1 MRQEGG
7 KKGVKVLVLL
17 LLFVIPIAVAF
28 VILQLN
34 LDSDLRK
41 GSVSSLTLI
50 YGEQEKTVEDREEVE
65 LFITLAES
73 GEVIVETAKPLSEYR
88 KLEVAFHKLNRD
100 VNYLFYLSDSV
111 HDCVYADP
119 EGTLF
124 LIPEEEAA
132 TLLAHPL
139 VTGYAV
145 SYASYPTL
153 EFIQGGE
160 TYGAKKIE
168 GNWTYAKANESKSYR
183 DVSEKKD
190 QKVILPHGEPLNFKF
205 SLEPD
210 FCLITLQNEKGE
222 LLYSGDPA
230 EMEPLVLET
239 DNSLSLVVKCDWYQ
253 EKHPEYF
260 GTLTYTY
267 DVFYDVPTLC
277 SIDRQT
283 VSPGE
288 ELTITVQHASSESIA
303 VLPSFSAEKIRQSKV
318 DGVWTITVPVSAT
331 ASVGEYDV
339 MLMGSDVEETFRITI
354 RK

>member
-1 MRQEGG
+1 MKQEGT
-7 KKGVKVLVLL
+7 KKGIKILILL
-17 LLFVIPIAVAF
+17 LVFIIPIAVAF
-28 VILQLN
+28 LILQLN

-41 GSVSSLTLI
+41 GSVTSLTLI
-50 YGEQEKTVEDREEVE
+50 GEQEQVVEDREQVE
-65 LFITLAES
+65 FFISLTES
-73 GEVIVETAKPLSEYR
+73 GEVIAETAKPISEYR

-111 HDCVYADP
+111 HDCVYTDP
-119 EGTLF
+119 DGTLF
-124 LIPEEEAA
+124 LIPEEEAT

-153 EFIQGGE
+153 ELVQGGK
-160 TYGAKKIE
+160 TFGAKKTE
-168 GNWTYAKANESKSYR
+168 GNWTYAKANETKSYQ
-183 DVSEKKD
+183 DISEKKD
-190 QKVILPHGEPLNFKF
+190 QKVIFPHGESLNFQF

-210 FCLITLQNEKGE
+210 FCIITLQNEKGE
-222 LLYSGDPA
+222 ILYSGSPE

-239 DNSLSLVVKCDWYQ
+239 DASLSLVAKCDWYQ

-288 ELTITVQHASSESIA
+288 DIMITVLHSSSETIA
-303 VLPSFSAEKIRQSKV
+303 VVPSFATEKIRQAKV
-318 DGVWTITVPVSAT
+318 DGEWTVTVPVSASAT
-331 ASVGEYDV
+331 AGEYDI
-339 MLMGSDVEETFRITI
+339 MLMGSDVEETFKITI